1 MCSVVQRPCGPWT
14 TMTTFSEP
22 DTDAELRIVAPRR
35 SIREHV
41 RDVWRYRELLQQ
53 LIRKELQVR
62 YQKSVLGF
70 AWSMLNPLFLLV
82 VYSIVFSILGTS
94 FTWFS
99 IWLLCG
105 LLVWNFFSTAL
116 STGTASIV
124 GNGYLVG
131 KVNFP
136 REVLPLASIG
146 AALIH
151 LMFSIVFM
159 IGVLLVTRFDV
170 DWAYL
175 WLTVPALLS
184 VIVLASGL
192 AILLSAANAYA
203 RDTAHLLELFLL
215 AWFWLTPIVYPFQL
229 LSDKLATGPLPAYL
243 PLLNPVTPSIIAI
256 QRGVYG
262 TPLVT
267 NADGTVQHLLPDLSQ
282 WWYLRNI
289 GIAFAAACVLLAVA
303 IKVFDRAEANFA
315 EVI

>member
-1 MCSVVQRPCGPWT
+1 MVQRPRVLWI
-14 TMTTFSEP
+14 TMTTFP
-22 DTDAELRIVAPRR
+22 QPATDAELRIVAPRR

-41 RDVWRYRELLQQ
+41 RDIWRYRELLQQ
-53 LIRKELQVR
+53 LVRKELQVR

-70 AWSMLNPLFLLV
+70 AWSMLNPLFLLI

-116 STGTASIV
+116 ATGTASIV
-124 GNGYLVG
+124 SNGYLVG

-151 LMFSIVFM
+151 LMFSIIFM
-159 IGVLLVTRFDV
+159 VGVLVATRFDV
-170 DWAYL
+170 DWSYL
-175 WLTVPALLS
+175 WLTLPALVT

-203 RDTAHLLELFLL
+203 RDTGHLLDLFLL
-215 AWFWLTPIVYPFQL
+215 AWFWMTPIVYPFQL
-229 LSDKLATGPLPAYL
+229 LSDKLATGPLPTYL
-243 PLLNPVTPSIIAI
+243 PLINPVTACIIAI

-262 TPLVT
+262 APSVT
-267 NADGTVQHLLPDLSQ
+267 GADGTVQHLLPDLSQ

-289 GIAFAAACVLLAVA
+289 GIAFAVSCLLLAVA

>member
-1 MCSVVQRPCGPWT
+1 VVQRPRVLWI
-14 TMTTFSEP
+14 TMTTFP
-22 DTDAELRIVAPRR
+22 QPATDAELRIVAPRR

-41 RDVWRYRELLQQ
+41 RDIWRYRELLQQ
-53 LIRKELQVR
+53 LVRKELQVR

-70 AWSMLNPLFLLV
+70 AWSMLNPLFLLI

-116 STGTASIV
+116 ATGTASIV
-124 GNGYLVG
+124 SNGYLVG

-151 LMFSIVFM
+151 LMFSIIFM
-159 IGVLLVTRFDV
+159 VGVLVATRFDV
-170 DWAYL
+170 DWSYL
-175 WLTVPALLS
+175 WLTLPALVT

-203 RDTAHLLELFLL
+203 RDTGHLLDLFLL
-215 AWFWLTPIVYPFQL
+215 AWFWMTPIVYPFQL
-229 LSDKLATGPLPAYL
+229 LSDKLATGPLPTYL
-243 PLLNPVTPSIIAI
+243 PLINPVTACIIAI

-262 TPLVT
+262 APSVT
-267 NADGTVQHLLPDLSQ
+267 GADGTVQHLLPDLSQ

-289 GIAFAAACVLLAVA
+289 GIAFAVSCLLLAVA